1 MQSVVLVPMI
11 FFGASRLMRLNWEAW
26 LARPSRETPD
36 AGDDHAADVIFLAVH
51 NGCRRGGAKIEDD
64 QRNRIFMDGCYSAD
78 DEVGTG
84 NCRVVRQDV

>member
-11 FFGASRLMRLNWEAW
+11 FFGASRLMRLNCQAVQGD
-26 LARPSRETPD
+26 AD

-51 NGCRRGGAKIEDD
+51 NGCRRGGAEIEDD

-84 NCRVVRQDV
+84 NCRVIRQDV

>member
-1 MQSVVLVPMI
+1 MAGQAVQ
-11 FFGASRLMRLNWEAW
+11 GDA
-26 LARPSRETPD
+26 D

-51 NGCRRGGAKIEDD
+51 NGCRRGGAEIEDD